1 VISVNKSLAVLA
13 LGLVVSALA
22 SPCAVKVSR
31 ASRLFLIKLRWRP
44 CAPPAMP
51 PAWLSSAGRT
61 RESVR
66 PLPETNDTRQCPV
79 SLQKPSSFVFGSNCS
94 FVPGTEFI

>member
-51 PAWLSSAGRT
+51 PRMAFER
-61 RESVR
+61 RKD
-66 PLPETNDTRQCPV
+66 P
-79 SLQKPSSFVFGSNCS
+79 
-94 FVPGTEFI
+94 